1 MYRKEKGESRNRG
14 RPEADVSEWVAS
26 NTRQA
31 NPPSTQGF
39 RSLRFQP
46 AVLNIPST
54 TYEQESES
62 DSSSSTLF
70 PEPLDG
76 GYGWVIVLASFCIH
90 FICDGISFSF
100 GIMFP
105 EIQQYFNAT
114 KTMSGVVGSIF
125 LSIPLLSGP
134 LAAVLTDIY
143 DCRRREHLQ
152 RGLRYVAQVLAH
164 LFSRPLLK
172 SCSTNSVGV

>member
-1 MYRKEKGESRNRG
+1 M
-14 RPEADVSEWVAS
+14 
-26 NTRQA
+26 
-31 NPPSTQGF
+31 
-39 RSLRFQP
+39 RF
-46 AVLNIPST
+46 
-54 TYEQESES
+54 EESES

-90 FICDGISFSF
+90 FICDGLFLSFFLPFPSLGISFSF

-143 DCRRREHLQ
+143 DCRGICSYWTTERNSYFALE
-152 RGLRYVAQVLAH
+152 A
-164 LFSRPLLK
+164 LK
-172 SCSTNSVGV
+172 CGFY